1 MLLCQHEPE
10 GHVARPSGIITKFS
24 YPQTTTRMSLDNV
37 FNYFGHYDKRTFQV
51 VACQGNE
58 PSEADVATFEA
69 EVGFRLPDEFREFTM
84 SGLGGLYM
92 EVREEFWPRAKAF
105 DVGPFWS
112 FLYGIQ
118 VFGIAEGIPD
128 WLDIR
133 VQYKDFKAEG
143 YGELLPFLQ
152 LVGDADRY
160 CFDSSGQIVRWSHE
174 EPENRDIV
182 EMSFGDLL
190 MREIHE
196 LEDRQKQKAQQLH
209 ERQQR
214 KNRGGSA

>member
-1 MLLCQHEPE
+1 M
-10 GHVARPSGIITKFS
+10 A
-24 YPQTTTRMSLDNV
+24 LDDV
-37 FNYFGHYDKRTFQV
+37 FNYFRHYNKQKFQV

-58 PSEADVATFEA
+58 PSEADVAGFEA
-69 EVGFRLPDEFREFTM
+69 AAGFRLPDEFREFTM

-92 EVREEFWPRAKAF
+92 EVREEFWPRAKVY

-133 VQYKDFKAEG
+133 VQYKEFKAEG
-143 YGELLPFLQ
+143 FGELVPFLQ
-152 LVGDADRY
+152 LVGDADKY
-160 CFDSSGQIVRWSHE
+160 CFDSDGRIVCWSHE
-174 EPENRDIV
+174 VPEKRDSI
-182 EMSFGDLL
+182 EMPFGDLL
-190 MREIHE
+190 MREIRE
-196 LEDRQKQKAQQLH
+196 LEDRQKRKAQQLQ

-214 KNRGGSA
+214 KNRGGPA